1 MQMATDIEMVEKAVA
16 QFLERELPLYLE
28 RYVSEREIKL
38 KELALIERIV
48 RVEEELKNLRLFEAQ
63 RHEKLYSEMNTRFEA
78 LQREMDLRF
87 EALQKEMNTRFEA
100 LQKEMNTR
108 FEAFQKEMNTRFEA
122 LQKEMDTR
130 FEAMHTRFEAM
141 NARFEALQK
150 EIHVRFEALEKRF
163 SFNQWLTVAGFSFI
177 ALLISVLSFFPKK

>member
-108 FEAFQKEMNTRFEA
+108 FEA

>member
-100 LQKEMNTR
+100 
-108 FEAFQKEMNTRFEA
+108 FQKEMNTRFEA